1 MANAAVRGP
10 GGDVHALIAKLNRAL
25 EMEYSSVIFYKHHA
39 EFIQGQWAQ
48 PLYDRFQEIAQDE
61 MEHADKILKRVV
73 ALGGVP
79 STELSPE
86 VKIVHR
92 GSDVAAMLKDGLEEE
107 EQVLDF
113 YVEMLEDA
121 KRLQPKDHMLIWNLY
136 QIIDDTQEHIEE
148 LKRLMGKL

>member
-1 MANAAVRGP
+1 MAKTSGRI
-10 GGDVHALIAKLNRAL
+10 GGEAKALIDKLNRAL

-39 EFIQGQWAQ
+39 EFIQGLGSQ
-48 PLYDRFQEIAQDE
+48 PLYDRFQEIAGDE

-73 ALGGVP
+73 ALGGIP
-79 STELSPE
+79 STQLSRE
-86 VKIVHR
+86 IKIIHR
-92 GSDVAAMLKDGLEEE
+92 VRVEDMLKDGLEEE

-113 YVEMLEDA
+113 YVEMLEDS